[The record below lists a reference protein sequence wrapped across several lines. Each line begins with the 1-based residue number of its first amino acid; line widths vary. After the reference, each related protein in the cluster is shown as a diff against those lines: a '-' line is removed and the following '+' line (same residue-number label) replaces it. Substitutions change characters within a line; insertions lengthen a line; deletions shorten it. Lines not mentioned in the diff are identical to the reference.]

1 MKKVLSILFVT
12 GSLLLLVYLIAPGP
26 KSVYVFPDLPEA
38 SRSTLSGDTVELPN
52 IKAFFSDNY
61 RESTID
67 LYQTGYLSLT
77 QFPFKPLRLNYPP
90 EFAFTAI
97 KDQTQSTY
105 LEELT
110 YPLRDSL
117 FINGLEP
124 LNEDREPRYIG
135 AIPFEVDGENY
146 ATKVT
151 LRYYPSSLWAR
162 LLMWVGI
169 VMSIYLL
176 WVMSRRIILND

>member
-1 MKKVLSILFVT
+1 MRKVLLILFIT
-12 GSLLLLVYLIAPGP
+12 GSLIFLLYLVFPGP
-26 KSVYVFPDLPEA
+26 ESVYVFPDLPEA

-52 IKAFFSDNY
+52 IKAYFSDNY
-61 RESTID
+61 RSSAVPFYQES
-67 LYQTGYLSLT
+67 YLGFT

-124 LNEDREPRYIG
+124 LDESGEPRYLG
-135 AIPFEVDGENY
+135 AIPFEIEEAEY

-151 LRYYPSSLWAR
+151 LRYYPSSIWSR
-162 LLMWVGI
+162 LIMWLGI
-169 VMSIYLL
+169 VVSVYLL
-176 WVMSRRIILND
+176 WVMSKRIILND